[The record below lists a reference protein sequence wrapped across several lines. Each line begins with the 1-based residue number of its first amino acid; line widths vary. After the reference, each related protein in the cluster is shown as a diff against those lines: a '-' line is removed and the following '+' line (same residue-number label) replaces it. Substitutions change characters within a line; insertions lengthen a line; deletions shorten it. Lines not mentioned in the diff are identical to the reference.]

1 MLQKNCSYV
10 KMSLTFPVWDSMTAI
25 PSSYKCVVL
34 SLTGQLLDVCSDR
47 PLCPEVIRRPPEVD
61 ALSMPHDSIIARP
74 GISKWKGKS
83 NDKTLVHEEIIVPRG
98 DSQIY
103 PELLV
108 RIMSMVRGY
117 CFEVIYVA
125 SVSRM
130 IRKKISSGALS
141 HSSLVSSLSNKPCS
155 SSLGFTASMQ
165 HSGQDNTRFS
175 QQIH

>member
-1 MLQKNCSYV
+1 M
-10 KMSLTFPVWDSMTAI
+10 
-25 PSSYKCVVL
+25 
-34 SLTGQLLDVCSDR
+34 
-47 PLCPEVIRRPPEVD
+47 
-61 ALSMPHDSIIARP
+61 
-74 GISKWKGKS
+74 
-83 NDKTLVHEEIIVPRG
+83 HEEIIVPRG

-141 HSSLVSSLSNKPCS
+141 HSNLVSSLSDKPCS

-165 HSGQDNTRFS
+165 HSGQDNTIVSANKSIRFPIS
-175 QQIH
+175 PVLLAYLFPQAAASDSIGHPIMDVQSVITQ

>member
-1 MLQKNCSYV
+1 MQFCLVVATLETDPDGSRY
-10 KMSLTFPVWDSMTAI
+10 
-25 PSSYKCVVL
+25 CVAFTDL
-34 SLTGQLLDVCSDR
+34 
-47 PLCPEVIRRPPEVD
+47 E
-61 ALSMPHDSIIARP
+61 
-74 GISKWKGKS
+74 
-83 NDKTLVHEEIIVPRG
+83 HEEIIVPRG

-141 HSSLVSSLSNKPCS
+141 HSSLVST
-155 SSLGFTASMQ
+155 LGVRHCFALFRSV
-165 HSGQDNTRFS
+165 R
-175 QQIH
+175 